1 MSSPPNFPQQ
11 ELSRLVESA
20 PQQNQA
26 AYLITQ
32 GLALHQQ
39 GKFKE
44 AQSIYEQILVI
55 QANHFDA
62 LQLLGALFAQTK
74 QFTKAIDFFS
84 KALLVNPNHA
94 ACYSNRGNALR
105 ELGLL
110 DEALESYDQAI
121 NIEADYAEAYF
132 NYGNAL
138 TGLGR
143 LDEALESYDQAISI
157 KADYSSAHWNLALCH
172 LLSGNFKDGWQGYEW
187 RWKLS
192 GVRNFSQP
200 LWLGAESLIDK
211 TILLYAEQGFGDT
224 IQFCRYAKLVAE
236 LGAKVIL
243 EVQHPLVNLLK
254 DLDGV
259 SQIIAMG
266 DPLPAFDYQCPL
278 MSLPL
283 AFNTL
288 TENIPTKIPYIKA
301 ISVKEEYWKIKLK
314 TTQKLKVGL
323 VWNGGFGPNLLELWG
338 VNERRN
344 IPLALIA
351 KVNISSVDFY
361 SLQKG
366 EPSESELAQSGD
378 QYWQSYN
385 FHNYVSKLEDFSD
398 TAALIANLDLIIS
411 VDTSTAHLAAAMGK
425 PVWLLN
431 RFDTCWRWMLDKDD
445 SPWYPT
451 VKLYRQEKM
460 NDWNSVIE
468 KIKSDLERLVN
479 IEQF

>member
-1 MSSPPNFPQQ
+1 MSSHPNFPQQ
-11 ELSRLVESA
+11 ELSRLVESV
-20 PQQNQA
+20 PQHNQVT
-26 AYLITQ
+26 YLIGQ

-143 LDEALESYDQAISI
+143 LDEAMESYDQAISI

-243 EVQHPLVNLLK
+243 EVQHPLSRAT
-254 DLDGV
+254 G
-259 SQIIAMG
+259 
-266 DPLPAFDYQCPL
+266 
-278 MSLPL
+278 
-283 AFNTL
+283 
-288 TENIPTKIPYIKA
+288 
-301 ISVKEEYWKIKLK
+301 
-314 TTQKLKVGL
+314 
-323 VWNGGFGPNLLELWG
+323 
-338 VNERRN
+338 
-344 IPLALIA
+344 
-351 KVNISSVDFY
+351 
-361 SLQKG
+361 
-366 EPSESELAQSGD
+366 
-378 QYWQSYN
+378 
-385 FHNYVSKLEDFSD
+385 
-398 TAALIANLDLIIS
+398 
-411 VDTSTAHLAAAMGK
+411 HLG
-425 PVWLLN
+425 
-431 RFDTCWRWMLDKDD
+431 
-445 SPWYPT
+445 
-451 VKLYRQEKM
+451 
-460 NDWNSVIE
+460 
-468 KIKSDLERLVN
+468 
-479 IEQF
+479 